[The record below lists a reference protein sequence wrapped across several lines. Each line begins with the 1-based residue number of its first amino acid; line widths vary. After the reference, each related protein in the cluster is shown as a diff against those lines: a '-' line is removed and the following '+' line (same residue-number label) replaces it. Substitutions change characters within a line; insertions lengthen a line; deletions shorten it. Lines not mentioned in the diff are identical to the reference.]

1 MMLLSCILRVAVVA
15 TGGYVDIAIDQSLY
29 RINVS
34 RIRGTIYDCNMVP
47 LTNNAKK
54 TIAAVSPTPKGVL
67 AISRCANNESLD
79 NALEILKNNKPTIC
93 TVNETIDGEG
103 IAFTTVYEQTIEM
116 FTACHLI
123 GYTDSSGHGV
133 TGLQLAYD
141 DFLYSDEFV
150 SAVFT
155 TGGNGDILS
164 GVEPFFEND
173 ISITNSGVVTT
184 IDINIQ
190 NIVEAAAAKMNS
202 GCAIVAEVN
211 SGKIR
216 AMASV
221 PAFKTDTIS
230 ESLKNPNSPMINRA
244 LSAYSVGSIFKPC
257 VAAAAL
263 EARQGSHI
271 FECKGSLEIVD
282 RVFRCHD
289 LTGHGIINL
298 QGAIAKSCNCFFY
311 NFALNLGYQP
321 IYNMM
326 SSLSFGSKI
335 KMCENMYTPQGVIPE
350 MNTLSNQGAL
360 ANLSI
365 GQGDL
370 LLSPVSMLTLYMSI
384 AGDGSYYLPSIV
396 EKTVK
401 DGVENTYDKGN
412 PTRVMNADTAE
423 KLREYLKT
431 VIMDGT
437 GSEAAPTITTAAGK
451 TATAQTGRYYDDGS
465 EITNSWFC
473 GFFPAENPRYVVVVM
488 SDNRL
493 NVSTASLFA
502 EIADKITDY
511 SGEKSKKD
519 S

>member
-1 MMLLSCILRVAVVA
+1 
-15 TGGYVDIAIDQSLY
+15 
-29 RINVS
+29 
-34 RIRGTIYDCNMVP
+34 
-47 LTNNAKK
+47 
-54 TIAAVSPTPKGVL
+54 
-67 AISRCANNESLD
+67 
-79 NALEILKNNKPTIC
+79 
-93 TVNETIDGEG
+93 
-103 IAFTTVYEQTIEM
+103 
-116 FTACHLI
+116 
-123 GYTDSSGHGV
+123 
-133 TGLQLAYD
+133 
-141 DFLYSDEFV
+141 
-150 SAVFT
+150 
-155 TGGNGDILS
+155 
-164 GVEPFFEND
+164 
-173 ISITNSGVVTT
+173 
-184 IDINIQ
+184 
-190 NIVEAAAAKMNS
+190 
-202 GCAIVAEVN
+202 
-211 SGKIR
+211 
-216 AMASV
+216 
-221 PAFKTDTIS
+221 
-230 ESLKNPNSPMINRA
+230 
-244 LSAYSVGSIFKPC
+244 
-257 VAAAAL
+257 
-263 EARQGSHI
+263 
-271 FECKGSLEIVD
+271 
-282 RVFRCHD
+282 
-289 LTGHGIINL
+289 
-298 QGAIAKSCNCFFY
+298 
-311 NFALNLGYQP
+311 
-321 IYNMM
+321 
-326 SSLSFGSKI
+326 
-335 KMCENMYTPQGVIPE
+335 MYTQQGVIPK

-370 LLSPVSMLTLYMSI
+370 LLSPVSMLTLYLSI